1 MSTLP
6 IAAGHGQGLVAFDSA
21 TVAPD
26 SLRLYDRARAATW
39 SPKQVISRTTRPRSS
54 DDADLEFRW
63 TLATRHV
70 YVEQTGMS
78 VFGMM
83 IQEAPD
89 AAVRLAMATTISDE
103 AKHAEAFARYAV
115 LVGGSIG
122 EPPES
127 VEDLCTVLRSIPD
140 PFARFVTVTVLEWL
154 ALDQLAVLRRLFVG
168 DALYEIYCHVR
179 SDEARHVAMGLE
191 YLHRAVE
198 ERSRE
203 EIRELCDEALARVP
217 FSKET
222 LSFMDSRL
230 GLADDETHAVLLRR
244 HEQRVRSLVVRGRG

>member
-6 IAAGHGQGLVAFDSA
+6 IAAGRGQGLVPFTSA

-39 SPKQVISRTTRPRSS
+39 SPKQVISRATRPRSS
-54 DDADLEFRW
+54 EDTDLEFRW
-63 TLATRHV
+63 SLASRHV

-78 VFGMM
+78 VFGML

-89 AAVRLAMATTISDE
+89 AAVRLAMATVISDE

-127 VEDLCTVLRSIPD
+127 VDDLCDVLRSIPD
-140 PFARFVTVTVLEWL
+140 PFARFLTVAMLEWL
-154 ALDQLAVLRRLFVG
+154 ALDQLAMLRRLFAG
-168 DALYEIYCHVR
+168 DALDEIYRNVR
-179 SDEARHVAMGLE
+179 NDEARHVAMGLE
-191 YLHRAVE
+191 HLYHEVE
-198 ERSRE
+198 ARSRE
-203 EIRELCDEALARVP
+203 EIRQLCDEALARVP
-217 FSKET
+217 FSAET
-222 LSFMDSRL
+222 LSFMDTSL
-230 GLADDETHAVLLRR
+230 GLADGETHAVLLRR
-244 HEQRVRSLVVRGRG
+244 HEQRVRSLVTRGRG